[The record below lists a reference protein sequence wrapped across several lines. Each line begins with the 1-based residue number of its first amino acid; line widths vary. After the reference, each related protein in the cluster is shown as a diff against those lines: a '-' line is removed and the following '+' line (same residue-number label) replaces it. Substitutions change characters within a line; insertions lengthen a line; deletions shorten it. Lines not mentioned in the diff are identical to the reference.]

1 MSRDVHTKR
10 PRDEAEEE
18 RKAPGTAAEKPSHHL
33 PNGRFDNIW
42 GDEDPGAYAK
52 LKFLCGSW
60 TKRPKL
66 PSQKELD
73 EQLPVVEPDW
83 TAINSPDPNKLNVT
97 WIGHA
102 SFLVQLGGFN
112 VLTDPVFS
120 DRASPV
126 SFGGPFR
133 YRPLPFKLEQLPK
146 IDLVVISHSHYDHL
160 DRYTVGE
167 LNRRK
172 GGTHFLVGL
181 GTSEWF
187 RDEGITAV
195 TELDWWQQAP
205 ASLFPGLQITCLP
218 VQHWSMRKI
227 GDRNK
232 ALWCSWALKATCGRS
247 VYFTGDSAYCPV
259 FSDIGAQL
267 GPFDC
272 ALIPIGAFKPQQ
284 VLRHHHMS
292 PNDAV
297 QVHVDLRAERSV
309 ACHWGTLRQM
319 AHEHVLEPKWTLE
332 AELDK
337 RGLPRD
343 LFRTSK
349 HGQTLFFPPAPP

>member
-1 MSRDVHTKR
+1 
-10 PRDEAEEE
+10 
-18 RKAPGTAAEKPSHHL
+18 
-33 PNGRFDNIW
+33 
-42 GDEDPGAYAK
+42 
-52 LKFLCGSW
+52 
-60 TKRPKL
+60 
-66 PSQKELD
+66 
-73 EQLPVVEPDW
+73 
-83 TAINSPDPNKLNVT
+83 
-97 WIGHA
+97 
-102 SFLVQLGGFN
+102 
-112 VLTDPVFS
+112 
-120 DRASPV
+120 
-126 SFGGPFR
+126 
-133 YRPLPFKLEQLPK
+133 
-146 IDLVVISHSHYDHL
+146 
-160 DRYTVGE
+160 
-167 LNRRK
+167 
-172 GGTHFLVGL
+172 
-181 GTSEWF
+181 
-187 RDEGITAV
+187 
-195 TELDWWQQAP
+195 
-205 ASLFPGLQITCLP
+205 
-218 VQHWSMRKI
+218 MRKI